1 MFDKAFI
8 LNRINECKKLITFR
22 LGRAELSPSD
32 DDSDFLN
39 RCLDSYGYWLKCAG
53 SDDSFTESESL
64 LLAAEFSHFLSL
76 VLCTH
81 HGESDAQVVQV
92 LEQAPSRKLSVCR
105 VLGQVSKAATEREKR
120 GASLLWFPTLV
131 RFPAPAKFLSNTRP
145 VGGLA

>member
-22 LGRAELSPSD
+22 INRDDAALGD
-32 DDSDFLN
+32 DDFDFLD

-81 HGESDAQVVQV
+81 DGESDAQVVQV
-92 LEQAPSRKLSVCR
+92 LEQAPSRKLSVFR
-105 VLGQVSKAATEREKR
+105 VLGQVFETD
-120 GASLLWFPTLV
+120 FPKISSNWAFNQCQTKQL
-131 RFPAPAKFLSNTRP
+131 LSNTRP